1 VSEYTVI
8 PIAEV
13 PDALGDYPGEMC
25 LLTEPLAAE
34 QVALTWRRMP
44 PGTGSRGSYGHRH
57 KTQEELYLVASG
69 SLTFKLGDDVVE
81 TGPGTAV
88 RVPART
94 WRGIHNDTTEDA
106 ILVIT
111 SIKIDDA
118 STDHETLD
126 GFWPE

>member
-1 VSEYTVI
+1 
-8 PIAEV
+8 
-13 PDALGDYPGEMC
+13 MC

-88 RVPART
+88 RVPPST
-94 WRGIHNDTTEDA
+94 WRGIHNDSAEDA
-106 ILVIT
+106 ILIIT
-111 SIKIDDA
+111 SVRVDDPEA
-118 STDHETLD
+118 EVETL
-126 GFWPE
+126 